1 LHPVVAMMSADLR
14 IADGIERG
22 PRVTFNCDGR
32 TVEAH
37 EGESLAA
44 ALWASGMRA
53 DPGERTE
60 GPPFR
65 VLFCAMGVCQ
75 QCVVQV
81 DGVRVEACRVL
92 VRAGLDVRTKA

>member
-1 LHPVVAMMSADLR
+1 MTSAQLR
-14 IADGIERG
+14 ITNGVERG
-22 PRVTFNCDGR
+22 PPVTFRCDGR
-32 TVEAH
+32 AVEAH

-53 DPGERTE
+53 QTGEQRTE

-81 DGVRVEACRVL
+81 DGMRVEACRVL
-92 VRAGLDVRTKA
+92 VRAGLDVRTQS